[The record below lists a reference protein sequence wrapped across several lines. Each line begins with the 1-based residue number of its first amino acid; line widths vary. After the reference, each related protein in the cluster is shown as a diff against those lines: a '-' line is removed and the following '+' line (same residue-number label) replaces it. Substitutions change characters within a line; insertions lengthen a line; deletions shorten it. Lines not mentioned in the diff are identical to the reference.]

1 MNNIPFYKNHLL
13 NKTNKMIK
21 ELTVKKTVE
30 IKADKL
36 NVWDALINPEK
47 IKQYF
52 FGINVISDWKLGS
65 PIVFQYEL
73 EGQQFKD
80 KGNILAIEPGLLL
93 QYNYWSRY
101 SGLEDKEENYSI
113 VTFKLDPKDESTILT
128 LTQQGFANEQAKE
141 HAENSWGM
149 VLKNMKELIEKE

>member
-1 MNNIPFYKNHLL
+1 MR
-13 NKTNKMIK
+13 K
-21 ELTVKKTVE
+21 ELTLKKMLK
-30 IKADKL
+30 IKADTL
-36 NVWDALINPEK
+36 NVWNALINPEK

-65 PIVFQYEL
+65 PIVFHYEL

-80 KGNILAIEPGLLL
+80 KGNILAIESGRLL
-93 QYNYWSRY
+93 QYNYWSGY

-113 VTFKLDPKDESTILT
+113 VTFKLDPKDDGTILI

-141 HAENSWGM
+141 HADNSWGM
-149 VLKNMKELIEKE
+149 VLDNMKELVEK